1 MFFAPF
7 FKTSEI
13 SIWKTFKQV
22 CPDWKKTV
30 KEASLAK
37 QCSSFMNWMRGDVAA
52 DAAPC

>member
-37 QCSSFMNWMRGDVAA
+37 QCSSFMNRMRGDVAA